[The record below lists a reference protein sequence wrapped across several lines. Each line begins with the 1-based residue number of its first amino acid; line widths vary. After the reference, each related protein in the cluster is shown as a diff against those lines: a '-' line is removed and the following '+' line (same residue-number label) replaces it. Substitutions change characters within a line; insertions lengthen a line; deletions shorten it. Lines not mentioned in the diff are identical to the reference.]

1 MSDSLKDL
9 LLCMLQKD
17 PVERITL
24 PLMKVKFNPFQRGDR
39 HYTSE
44 SDFYRRQIL
53 MFKDD
58 PHAGRIKNW

>member
-24 PLMKVKFNPFQRGDR
+24 PLMKVKFNPFSSGTDITRQNL
-39 HYTSE
+39 TSI
-44 SDFYRRQIL
+44 DVRF
-53 MFKDD
+53 
-58 PHAGRIKNW
+58 